1 MEFNLRKTISTFGSA
16 VAITA
21 VLSNAVYAIEL
32 TCSGAYGTEYK
43 TLLGKT
49 GIVPSVSLSYS
60 TKNY

>member
-32 TCSGAYGTEYK
+32 TCNIAYEAEHETPLFK
-43 TLLGKT
+43 LVLRDIQK
-49 GIVPSVSLSYS
+49 L
-60 TKNY
+60 N